1 MIVDET
7 LVWKQV
13 HDLTIARWIGT
24 KEKQLTKINLGTKE
38 NVQQVKVNSA
48 LESVITDR
56 LIELL
61 KEFKNVIFLDIQRL
75 EGYSTRDC
83 STLD

>member
-13 HDLTIARWIGT
+13 HDLTIARWIVT

-38 NVQQVKVNSA
+38 NVQ
-48 LESVITDR
+48 
-56 LIELL
+56 
-61 KEFKNVIFLDIQRL
+61 
-75 EGYSTRDC
+75 
-83 STLD
+83 